1 MADYR
6 TKTVVTPELP
16 ATAMTPLERLLL
28 SHVFDEEEWS
38 DGVFFSTWN
47 SPSELISPMADELRT
62 ALEAS
67 RNVESRFTDH
77 ITGLLEQFDA
87 TDEIERGLNIEI
99 DLTTQVGG
107 WPEVLQDILRRSDAI
122 EEIIVWAA
130 FTCSKMRADGFGG
143 SVMRITKAAIQYS
156 STTDMLERMWNE
168 QPVQPTTESG
178 GHETRGRLESIAVS
192 AGWDSFTLLLLIS
205 RWLDHNRQTE
215 GLAVYLDGLASAES
229 E

>member
-1 MADYR
+1 MAD
-6 TKTVVTPELP
+6 
-16 ATAMTPLERLLL
+16 
-28 SHVFDEEEWS
+28 D
-38 DGVFFSTWN
+38 
-47 SPSELISPMADELRT
+47 LRT

-77 ITGLLEQFDA
+77 ITGLLDQFDA
-87 TDEIERGLNIEI
+87 TDEIERGSNIEI
-99 DLTTQVGG
+99 DLTTQIGG
-107 WPEVLQDILRRSDAI
+107 WPEVLQDVLRRSDAI
-122 EEIIVWAA
+122 EEIVVWAA

-178 GHETRGRLESIAVS
+178 GHETRDRIESIAAS

-205 RWLDHNRQTE
+205 RWLDHARQTE
-215 GLAVYLDGLASAES
+215 GLAVYLDGLASAEA

>member
-6 TKTVVTPELP
+6 TETVVTPELP
-16 ATAMTPLERLLL
+16 ATGMTPLERLLL

-67 RNVESRFTDH
+67 RDVESRFIDH

-87 TDEIERGLNIEI
+87 TDEIERGSNIEI
-99 DLTTQVGG
+99 DLTTEVGG

-122 EEIIVWAA
+122 EEIVVWAA

-178 GHETRGRLESIAVS
+178 GHETRGRLESIAAS

-205 RWLDHNRQTE
+205 RWLDQNRQTE
-215 GLAVYLDGLASAES
+215 GLAVYLDGLASAQAE
-229 E
+229 